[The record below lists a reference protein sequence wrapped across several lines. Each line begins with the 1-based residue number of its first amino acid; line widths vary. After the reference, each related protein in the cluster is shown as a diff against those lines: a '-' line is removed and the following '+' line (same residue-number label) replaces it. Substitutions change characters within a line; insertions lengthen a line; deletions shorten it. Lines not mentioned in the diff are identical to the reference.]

1 VIRVRT
7 RALTLSLL
15 LPVFVL
21 GACNNS
27 QASSTEAPQPPQLA
41 QNASTAASK
50 RAPAPT
56 QTLSESDRILLD
68 MASNACKANDYR
80 TFFDAFVKSKAVRQK
95 YSAAKVQYAVL
106 GSQGAVVSK
115 QSFDSADYPNFPVRM
130 EDYAYRPVK
139 PTRAG
144 DASEY
149 LDLEFNQSQNN
160 DISVEWSRIH
170 YVGPPTGEEDLG
182 TPVDASGKP
191 IPNGTHPDAEGQLL
205 FRPTAD
211 CWEFSED
218 IRWDRRM

>member
-7 RALTLSLL
+7 RALALCLL
-15 LPVFVL
+15 LPVSVL

-27 QASSTEAPQPPQLA
+27 QASSAETPQPAQLA
-41 QNASTAASK
+41 QNTGIASSK

-80 TFFDAFVKSKAVRQK
+80 TFFDSFVKSKAVRQK
-95 YSAAKVQYAVL
+95 YSAATVQYAVL
-106 GSQGAVVSK
+106 GSQGAVISK
-115 QSFDSADYPNFPVRM
+115 QSFDGAGYPNFPVRM
-130 EDYAYRPVK
+130 EDYSYRPIK
-139 PTRAG
+139 PARAS
-144 DASEY
+144 DTNEY
-149 LDLEFNQSQNN
+149 LDLQFNQSQNN
-160 DISVEWSRIH
+160 DISIEWSRIH

-182 TPVDASGKP
+182 TPTDVNGKP

-218 IRWDRRM
+218 VRWDRRK